1 MSATTESCNMLH
13 VWLPSGEEAACVSIS
28 HADRVQQLKQ
38 RLHMLLRVSRFLQR
52 IVHGNLILDDDAQLA
67 SITDVQLVVLPF
79 LSTSEQGA
87 HNFLRAVR
95 ENSHVLVVSM
105 LQMQHDPNT
114 AAHSRNEHLTP
125 IETAAKEGHTGMV
138 SLLLEAG
145 AQDAFDADQVAL
157 AAASRAGHRE
167 VVSLLLEAG
176 GDRDCALQAASWAG
190 QVQVVRMLLERP
202 GAYELTTRGYSESLV
217 AASATL
223 NQGILFLLL
232 EADGLGFFDVGW
244 PRAVL
249 GGLMAGCKVICNR
262 VVGVFLTTWCVLWFC
277 DWCRA
282 VSMQGKKEAT
292 ALVVAGI
299 AIFILLAIPFKLLFL
314 LLASWVVALRKAVY
328 LALNDPKPKRLYK
341 RRDYDGFCALLHVFA
356 ARAVWPEEIAAND
369 WVGRLSHKASIL
381 VSPSAVFASVS
392 GTLWDFC
399 GFFVEY
405 V

>member
-1 MSATTESCNMLH
+1 MLH
-13 VWLPSGEEAACVSIS
+13 VWWPSGEEAACVSIS

-52 IVHGNLILDDDAQLA
+52 IVHGNVILDDDAQLA
-67 SITDVQLVVLPF
+67 SITDAQLVVLPF

-87 HNFLRAVR
+87 NNFLRAVR
-95 ENSHVLVVSM
+95 ENSHFLVMNM

-125 IETAAKEGHTGMV
+125 IEAAAKEGHTGMV

-190 QVQVVRMLLERP
+190 QVQIVHLLLERP
-202 GAYELTTRGYSESLV
+202 GAYELTARGYRESLV

-223 NQGILFLLL
+223 NQGILITLANYYLECLAPCEREDTLL
-232 EADGLGFFDVGW
+232 
-244 PRAVL
+244 P
-249 GGLMAGCKVICNR
+249 
-262 VVGVFLTTWCVLWFC
+262 
-277 DWCRA
+277 
-282 VSMQGKKEAT
+282 
-292 ALVVAGI
+292 
-299 AIFILLAIPFKLLFL
+299 KL
-314 LLASWVVALRKAVY
+314 Y
-328 LALNDPKPKRLYK
+328 PLYK

-356 ARAVWPEEIAAND
+356 ARAVWPEEIAVND
-369 WVGRLSHKASIL
+369 WVGSASDGDL
-381 VSPSAVFASVS
+381 LPLCSPISPDAGPNLCEPAMPLLPLRRASLGGLTVPRAR
-392 GTLWDFC
+392 
-399 GFFVEY
+399 
-405 V
+405 